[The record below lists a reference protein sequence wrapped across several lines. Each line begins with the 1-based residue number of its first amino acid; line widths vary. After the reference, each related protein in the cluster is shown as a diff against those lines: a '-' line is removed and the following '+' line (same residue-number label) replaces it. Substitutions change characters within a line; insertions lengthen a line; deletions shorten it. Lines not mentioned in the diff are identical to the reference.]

1 MEEGSD
7 FEMGDEDKLL
17 KVPRLK
23 RKSQSSRRDSQ
34 AKRGTGSEEKEAGEQ
49 GGSES
54 ESCMEEDSAEDGDE
68 EAAVSKKRRNKK
80 SYSVEKIKVFL
91 QKTKNTKGV
100 KVEEYFSDKELLA
113 NSAQQKM
120 RSKKTFTEQEVYR
133 LKKMVQR
140 IRKEINNEDEDV

>member
-1 MEEGSD
+1 
-7 FEMGDEDKLL
+7 
-17 KVPRLK
+17 
-23 RKSQSSRRDSQ
+23 
-34 AKRGTGSEEKEAGEQ
+34 
-49 GGSES
+49 
-54 ESCMEEDSAEDGDE
+54 MEEDSAADSDE
-68 EAAVSKKRRNKK
+68 KSAASKKKRDKK